1 MMNLFIPRR
10 DGDGLVVG
18 RACLRRP
25 RWGQLKG
32 RISVMAKF
40 YYGGQAVMEG
50 VMMRGRKSASVA
62 IRRPNGSIYLY
73 EEALNP
79 RLYQNRLFRLPF
91 LRGMLLLW
99 EMLVLG
105 TRLMTLSANIAT
117 GALDPEV
124 LVVEDGEP
132 GTHQS
137 DTVIDRN
144 SSDVMPEIA
153 ETPPQIG
160 GVALVFTLLISLGFA
175 VAVFFLAPLL
185 IAGFFSNQIGA
196 GWLNLTVEGL
206 IRLGLL
212 IGYLYLIGRIPDI
225 QRIFGYHGAEHKA
238 INAMEQGDPLDIPH
252 VRRAS
257 RVHTRCGTG
266 FLLLVM
272 VVSIFVF
279 AFIVTPSLPLQIL
292 SRIVLV
298 PVVAG
303 ISYELMRLGAA
314 NYRFRIVKWLL
325 APGLALQS
333 LTTREPDDRM
343 IQCAIASL
351 KRVTQR
357 DGLVVPGGE
366 ENVSNREGALLEL
379 TPKLPPLPERLK

>member
-1 MMNLFIPRR
+1 
-10 DGDGLVVG
+10 
-18 RACLRRP
+18 
-25 RWGQLKG
+25 
-32 RISVMAKF
+32 MATF

-50 VMMRGRKSASVA
+50 VMMRGRRSAAMA
-62 IRRPNGSIYLY
+62 IRRPDGSIYLY

-117 GALDPEV
+117 GALDPDV
-124 LVVEDGEP
+124 LVVEDEEP

-137 DTVIDRN
+137 DTVIERN
-144 SSDVMPEIA
+144 YSDVKPEIA
-153 ETPPQIG
+153 ETAPQIG

-185 IAGFFSNQIGA
+185 IAGFFSNQIGG

-238 INAMEQGDPLDIPH
+238 VNAMENGESLDIPH
-252 VRRAS
+252 VREAS

-266 FLLLVM
+266 FLLLVV
-272 VVSIFVF
+272 VVSIVVF
-279 AFIVTPSLPLQIL
+279 AFVGSPSLLIKII
-292 SRIVLV
+292 SRVLLV

-303 ISYELMRLGAA
+303 IAYELMRLGAA
-314 NYRFRIVKWLL
+314 NYRYRVVRWLL
-325 APGLALQS
+325 APGLALQG
-333 LTTREPDDRM
+333 LTTREPDDSM
-343 IQCAIASL
+343 IECAIAAL
-351 KRVTQR
+351 NRVLCR
-357 DGLVVPGGE
+357 DHLDMKQDPG
-366 ENVSNREGALLEL
+366 SADM
-379 TPKLPPLPERLK
+379 TLPPLEVSR

>member
-1 MMNLFIPRR
+1 
-10 DGDGLVVG
+10 
-18 RACLRRP
+18 
-25 RWGQLKG
+25 
-32 RISVMAKF
+32 
-40 YYGGQAVMEG
+40 MEG
-50 VMMRGRKSASVA
+50 VMMRGRKSVAVA
-62 IRRPNGSIYLY
+62 IRRPDNSIYLH

-91 LRGMLLLW
+91 LRGLLLLW

-105 TRLMTLSANIAT
+105 TRMMTFSANIAT
-117 GALDPEV
+117 GALNPQTPAVKAGAADTSPA
-124 LVVEDGEP
+124 
-132 GTHQS
+132 GTNATGS
-137 DTVIDRN
+137 TSN
-144 SSDVMPEIA
+144 EELEA
-153 ETPPQIG
+153 PPQIG
-160 GVALVFTLLISLGFA
+160 GAAMVLTLLVSLGLA
-175 VAVFFLAPLL
+175 IAIFFLAPLL
-185 IAGFFSNQIGA
+185 IAGFFSNQIGG

-225 QRIFGYHGAEHKA
+225 QRVFGYHGAEHKA

-252 VRRAS
+252 VRLAS

-266 FLLLVM
+266 FLLMVM

-279 AFIVTPSLPLQIL
+279 AFIVTPSLPLKIL

-333 LTTREPDDRM
+333 LTTREPDDSM